1 MKNNIIIGA
10 ALFIISL
17 SSSVAQDGTV
27 KASVSKSFEKSFTGA
42 LDAKWTACAKSTSLV
57 QFRYMDKPWVAYFN
71 HEGKLITSGR
81 KISTH
86 ELPVIVQNGM
96 HSQKART
103 ENKYGALT
111 AGAIYEMV
119 TDGVTE
125 YYVPLGNTKI
135 HLMIAVRT
143 DGSVV
148 IKSRRKASE
157 SAKSPKE
164 VIARKN

>member
-17 SSSVAQDGTV
+17 SSSVAQDGI

-42 LDAKWTACAKSTSLV
+42 LDAKWTPCAKSTSLV

-81 KISTH
+81 KVFTQ
-86 ELPVIVQNGM
+86 ELPVIVQHGM
-96 HSQKART
+96 LSQKART

-111 AGAIYEMV
+111 TGAIYEMV

-125 YYVPLGNTKI
+125 YYVPLANTKI
-135 HLMIAVRT
+135 QLMIAVRT

-148 IKSRRKASE
+148 IKSRRKPSE
-157 SAKSPKE
+157 SVKSPKE